1 MADLPRI
8 EDVNV
13 RENRRLSAPEEL
25 KHRLPLTP
33 AASRTV
39 LTARR
44 GIQAILDRRDHRL
57 LVVIGPCSIHDEA
70 AALEYARRLQALSV
84 ELTDS
89 FLIVMRAYFEK
100 PRTVKGWKGFIND
113 PDLDGSFKI
122 EDGLYRARKL
132 LLDIAE
138 LGLPTGSEALDPIT
152 PQYLSDI
159 LAWTAIG
166 ARTTESQT
174 HREMASGL
182 STPIGFK
189 NGTDGNLS
197 VAINALRSSASPHHF
212 LGIDQQGRVTVVQTR
227 GNRYGHVILRGGGG
241 RPNYDSVSVAQTES
255 ALTDAGLAR
264 NIMVD
269 CSHANSG
276 KDPAVQP
283 LVLKN
288 CASQIRDGNGSIMG
302 VMLES
307 NLNHGSQQLTSDLE
321 ALDYGVSITDACI
334 DWASTEATLLEAHK
348 TLVDILPG
356 RLTG

>member
-1 MADLPRI
+1 MTDRPRI
-8 EDVNV
+8 EDVNILGHK
-13 RENRRLSAPEEL
+13 RLSSPQEL
-25 KHRLPLTP
+25 KRRLPLGP
-33 AASRTV
+33 EAARTV
-39 LTARR
+39 LAARR
-44 GIQAILDRRDHRL
+44 GIEAILDRSDHRML
-57 LVVIGPCSIHDEA
+57 IVVGPCSIHDGA
-70 AALEYARRLQALSV
+70 AAREYAERLHALAAD
-84 ELTDS
+84 LADS
-89 FLIVMRAYFEK
+89 FLVVMRAYFEK
-100 PRTVKGWKGFIND
+100 PRTVRGWKGFIND
-113 PDLDGSFKI
+113 PDLDDSFKI

-132 LLDIAE
+132 LLEIAE

-197 VAINALRSSASPHHF
+197 VAINAMRSSATPHHF
-212 LGIDQQGRVTVVQTR
+212 LGIDQQGRVSVVQTR
-227 GNRYGHVILRGGGG
+227 GNRNGHVILRGGGG
-241 RPNYDSVSVAQTES
+241 RPNYDSVSVAQTE
-255 ALTDAGLAR
+255 ALLTDAGLAR

-276 KDPAVQP
+276 KDPSLQP

-288 CASQIRDGNGSIMG
+288 CASQIRDGNCSIIG

-307 NLNHGSQQLTSDLE
+307 SLHQGRQNPTGGLDT
-321 ALDYGVSITDACI
+321 LDYGVSITDACI
-334 DWASTEATLLEAHK
+334 DWQTTADTLREAHDR
-348 TLVDILPG
+348 LADILPL
-356 RLTG
+356 RSRR